1 MDGDFPQKKDDL
13 KTTITPE
20 EVVKVI
26 KDKLPELNEVEV
38 FGNKFT
44 NIEAIFW
51 LCIICLPI
59 ILFLSFRK
67 NELWSLLNIFW
78 CLGIIN
84 NQVKFIFNYLIY
96 SNFGNIFFQLLFI
109 LFYIW
114 DIGTIYQLEGSTG
127 KSMRNWCLLLEF
139 ILVLIELILLALL
152 LKNES
157 LQKEDNIIPEKS
169 VSDNLDNQLEND
181 ILKTAQKPKQVI
193 EEPKRLYPQGKKD
206 DKIAIRRP
214 EDDEP

>member
-1 MDGDFPQKKDDL
+1 MEEADLQKKDDL

-20 EVVKVI
+20 EVVQAI
-26 KDKLPELNEVEV
+26 KEKLPELKEVEV
-38 FGNKFT
+38 FGNKFQ
-44 NIEAIFW
+44 NIEVIFW
-51 LCIICLPI
+51 LSIICLPL

-78 CLGIIN
+78 CLGTIN
-84 NQVKFIFNYLIY
+84 NQIPINDFNNLIY

-127 KSMRNWCLLLEF
+127 KSMRNWSLFLEF
-139 ILVLIELILLALL
+139 LLVLIELIILGFL

-157 LQKEDNIIPEKS
+157 IQTKGDLKDIIDNEIEVPKEKS
-169 VSDNLDNQLEND
+169 YQNKFQHSKN
-181 ILKTAQKPKQVI
+181 IK
-193 EEPKRLYPQGKKD
+193 EEPKRMFPQNKRDNKTF
-206 DKIAIRRP
+206 IRRP
-214 EDDEP
+214 EDSEP

>member
-157 LQKEDNIIPEKS
+157 LQKEDNIILEDP

-193 EEPKRLYPQGKKD
+193 EEPKRFYPQGKKD

>member
-84 NQVKFIFNYLIY
+84 NQVNFNFNYLIY

-157 LQKEDNIIPEKS
+157 LQKEDNIILEDP

>member
-96 SNFGNIFFQLLFI
+96 SNFGNIFFQLIFI

-157 LQKEDNIIPEKS
+157 LQKENNIILEDP

>member
-157 LQKEDNIIPEKS
+157 LQKEDNIIPKKS

-193 EEPKRLYPQGKKD
+193 EEPKRIYPQGKKD

>member
-26 KDKLPELNEVEV
+26 KDKLPELNVVEV

-84 NQVKFIFNYLIY
+84 NQVKYYFNYLIY

-157 LQKEDNIIPEKS
+157 LQKEDNIILEDP

>member
-96 SNFGNIFFQLLFI
+96 SNFGNIFFQLIFI

-127 KSMRNWCLLLEF
+127 KTMRNWCLLLEF

-157 LQKEDNIIPEKS
+157 LQKEDNIIPKKS

-193 EEPKRLYPQGKKD
+193 EEPKRIYPQGKKD